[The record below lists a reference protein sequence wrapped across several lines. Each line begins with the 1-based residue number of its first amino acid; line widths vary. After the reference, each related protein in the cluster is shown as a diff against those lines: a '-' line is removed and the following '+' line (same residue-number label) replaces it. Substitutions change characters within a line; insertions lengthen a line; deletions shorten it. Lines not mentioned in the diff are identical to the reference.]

1 MVQRKAAK
9 GQFTFL
15 PADYENYSPF
25 GLLNGIGGLGHLLLK
40 AQGLA
45 AGSLFFEKSC
55 NKMASCVYSI
65 IEPDTNTQTTG
76 RYPI

>member
-15 PADYENYSPF
+15 PDSYENYSPF
-25 GLLNGIGGLGHLLLK
+25 GLLNGISGLGHLLLK

-45 AGSLFFEKSC
+45 AGSLFFK
-55 NKMASCVYSI
+55 KI
-65 IEPDTNTQTTG
+65 
-76 RYPI
+76 